1 MTLTPLLSA
10 MNCSLSA
17 PMTFSIEVEPLVET
31 LPLSFSSV
39 CCCGWSLLVL
49 SGAVVLLPQPASSE
63 RLITAVSTNAS
74 VFFIFHSSFHMLIL
88 DFLRSTTQSIT
99 ERCKMQKPG
108 HVKLR

>member
-39 CCCGWSLLVL
+39 CCGWSLLVL
-49 SGAVVLLPQPASSE
+49 SGAAVLLPQPASSE

-74 VFFIFHSSFHMLIL
+74 VLFIFHSSFHIL
-88 DFLRSTTQSIT
+88 VLDILRSTTQSIT
-99 ERCKMQKPG
+99 ERCKMQKTG
-108 HVKLR
+108 HVKSR

>member
-31 LPLSFSSV
+31 LPLSAA
-39 CCCGWSLLVL
+39 CCGWSLLVL

-74 VFFIFHSSFHMLIL
+74 VFFIFHSSFHMLVL